1 MKKIILIMAIILA
14 GVLSCS
20 KSSKEES
27 EVKQNNIE
35 TSESKNTS
43 EAGSS
48 YETEMLKRMEAVQKE
63 VQPALD
69 SGVTSDMSNAAQKLE
84 EAWGT
89 EMKKAY
95 DLLLSEL
102 PADEKI
108 KLQKEQEWWVK
119 KGEEGIAEDD
129 KEDEKGTI
137 EIVTK
142 AGESLGSVEDRAL
155 ELARRY
161 DELRTKK

>member
-1 MKKIILIMAIILA
+1 
-14 GVLSCS
+14 
-20 KSSKEES
+20 
-27 EVKQNNIE
+27 
-35 TSESKNTS
+35 
-43 EAGSS
+43 
-48 YETEMLKRMEAVQKE
+48 MLKRMEAVQKE

-102 PADEKI
+102 PEDEKI
-108 KLQKEQEWWVK
+108 KLQKEQEEWVK
-119 KGEEGIAEDD
+119 KGEEEIAEDD

-142 AGESLGSVEDRAL
+142 AGESLGSVEERAL
-155 ELARRY
+155 EFARRY
-161 DELRTKK
+161 DELHTKK